1 MVDQSAFF
9 WPEGIQGAVS
19 ISYDDALPCHYED
32 VAPAWEAY
40 GLKATFYTNIISLMN
55 NPDAWRD
62 VATKGHELG
71 NHSIFHPCRKSQGH
85 DWLADEYDLRRYTP
99 RRWTDEMRT
108 ANAILSSLDG
118 REERSFGNTCCN
130 TDLGEGDT
138 LHSLEPLIEEL
149 FVAGR
154 GPLNNR
160 VVNAG
165 TLNFN
170 ALGHF
175 RGDSRSFDHLR
186 LEIDDAVA
194 AGGWIIYMIHG
205 VGEGTHGS
213 YIDSEVHQSLVNYL
227 GERQDSIWTA
237 PVGTVARYLRDS
249 AGIGPTG
256 SQ

>member
-1 MVDQSAFF
+1 MVNQSAFF
-9 WPEGIQGAVS
+9 WPEGVQGAVS
-19 ISYDDALPCHYED
+19 VSYDDALPCHYED
-32 VAPAWEAY
+32 VAPAWETH
-40 GLKATFYTNIISLMN
+40 GLRVTFYTNITSLMN
-55 NPDAWRD
+55 NPGAWRD
-62 VATKGHELG
+62 VAAKGHELG
-71 NHSIFHPCRKSQGH
+71 NHSIFHPCRKQQGN

-99 RRWTDEMRT
+99 RRWTDEMHT

-154 GPLNNR
+154 GPFNNR
-160 VVNAG
+160 VVDAE

-170 ALGHF
+170 SLGHF
-175 RGDSRSFDHLR
+175 SGDGRDFDRLR
-186 LEIDDAVA
+186 LEIADAVA

-205 VGEGTHGS
+205 VGKGTHGL
-213 YIDSEVHQSLVNYL
+213 YIDPEVHQSLVDYL

-249 AGIGPTG
+249 TGTGPTG
-256 SQ
+256 PR